1 MAGLTDDV
9 GSWGHGAHRCLG
21 GHDVPLPLS
30 AHGSGQQNLSQCGRP
45 QVVKHGKC
53 HVAHLILSTLH
64 HLQINAERR
73 RKLSRLQGVILF
85 KAVDKHLER
94 RDHSGTIGCDD
105 FTLGR
110 QFPLRPPC
118 DLSTLGGAV
127 RLIEQQPLTLSSVNP
142 SGCPW
147 IRGHLGKYA
156 SCRVPRS
163 LPRLNRLGPPRFAWG
178 P

>member
-1 MAGLTDDV
+1 MEPLRYRPFSS
-9 GSWGHGAHRCLG
+9 GSTSSPDLASTCDFIFANQGSGSS
-21 GHDVPLPLS
+21 VPLARAS
-30 AHGSGQQNLSQCGRP
+30 ACRGARQVSRRSRHLVYSSPFPYKRRARP
-45 QVVKHGKC
+45 ETVRVG
-53 HVAHLILSTLH
+53 A
-64 HLQINAERR
+64 
-73 RKLSRLQGVILF
+73 VILF
-85 KAVDKHLER
+85 EAVDKHLER